1 MQDLPH
7 QYNVMAKGRP
17 DENLDLCIKNVPKLT
32 VAAPVQFGGL
42 GDEWSPE
49 DLLMASIASCF
60 ILSFKAI
67 SRASKLS
74 WVSME
79 CETQGT
85 LERLEGKTRFTK
97 VITSAH
103 LVIRATES
111 AENAERLMHKAEQTC
126 LVVNSLSSESALECK
141 VSIAQVEA

>member
-7 QYNVMAKGRP
+7 EYYVTAAGKP
-17 DENLDLCIKNVPKLT
+17 DGNLDLCVKNVPNMT
-32 VAAPVQFGGL
+32 VAAPIQFGGP

-74 WVSME
+74 WISME
-79 CETQGT
+79 CETQGI
-85 LERLEGKTRFTK
+85 LERIEGKTRFTK
-97 VITSAH
+97 VITRAH
-103 LVIRATES
+103 LMIPATES
-111 AENAERLMHKAEQTC
+111 AESAERLMHKAEQTC

-141 VSIAQVEA
+141 IRFA